1 MKNKI
6 VAIILSAV
14 MALSLS
20 ACSASS
26 GSKELNEYKKSME
39 SFFSALEKADE
50 TINAIDPDNQEAMEL
65 LYESFAD
72 LESAYYTMAELT
84 VPLEDAP
91 DTFVYIEPLADEA
104 YDYMLQA
111 SEYMHDAYSDSSYNE
126 NVLEAAM
133 ECYKRASKRVL
144 YIIDL
149 LHGEIP
155 SDENISITVG

>member
-1 MKNKI
+1 MRKKI
-6 VAIILSAV
+6 A
-14 MALSLS
+14 SLLIMS
-20 ACSASS
+20 CMVFSLT
-26 GSKELNEYKKSME
+26 GCGNSKEATELNNYKDSME
-39 SFFSALEKADE
+39 TFFGNLE
-50 TINAIDPDNQEAMEL
+50 TIDSQINSIDPEASDAMEL

-72 LESAYYTMAELT
+72 LESAYYDMSELT
-84 VPLEDAP
+84 VPTEGAP

-104 YDYMLQA
+104 YEYMLQA
-111 SEYMHDAYSDSSYNE
+111 SDYMHDAYSDSSYNE

-149 LHGEIP
+149 LHGQIP

>member
-1 MKNKI
+1 MKKRI
-6 VAIILSAV
+6 AALV
-14 MALSLS
+14 MAFTMVVSLS
-20 ACSASS
+20 ACSNSS
-26 GSKELNEYKKSME
+26 ESKELNEYKGSME
-39 SFFSALEKADE
+39 TFFSTLEKIDE
-50 TINAIDPDNQEAMEL
+50 TINAIDPDDQEAMEL

-72 LESAYYTMAELT
+72 LESAYYTMSELS
-84 VPLEDAP
+84 VPTENAP

-104 YDYMLQA
+104 YEYMLQA

-149 LHGEIP
+149 LHGQIP
-155 SDENISITVG
+155 SDENISISVG